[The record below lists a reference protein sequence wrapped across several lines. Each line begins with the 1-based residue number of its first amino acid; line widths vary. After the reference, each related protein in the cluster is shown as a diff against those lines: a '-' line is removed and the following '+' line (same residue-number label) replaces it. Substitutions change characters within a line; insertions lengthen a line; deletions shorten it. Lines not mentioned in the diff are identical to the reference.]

1 MSDLI
6 GLRVASPDVTVDMVV
21 SPDGR
26 SQHAVAGMLLIF
38 ALDQTL

>member
-6 GLRVASPDVTVDMVV
+6 GLRVVSPDVTVDMVL

-26 SQHAVAGMLLIF
+26 SRHAVAGMPQVF
-38 ALDQTL
+38 ARDQTL